1 MCGGCTTMEVCNIQ
15 TPAVC
20 SVILTKCNNEYY
32 VELYCFV
39 GLALILACILQS
51 SSTWKNCK
59 FRIFGVTD
67 KVECLSVEKKK

>member
-1 MCGGCTTMEVCNIQ
+1 MSIVLNYGIYGYI
-15 TPAVC
+15 
-20 SVILTKCNNEYY
+20 
-32 VELYCFV
+32 V

-67 KVECLSVEKKK
+67 KIECLTKEKIK